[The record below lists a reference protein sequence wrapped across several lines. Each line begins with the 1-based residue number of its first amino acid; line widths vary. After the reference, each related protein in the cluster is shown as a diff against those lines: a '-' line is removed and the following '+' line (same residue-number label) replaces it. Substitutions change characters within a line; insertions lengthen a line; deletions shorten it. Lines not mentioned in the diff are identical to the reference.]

1 MVLLVLL
8 LLALVAYE
16 ARRTAVYLEELSKV
30 CYADAVV
37 FTTLAVHDALAKG
50 QEFGKPNP
58 VAVNNSI
65 SSIESLR
72 AWLAASY
79 PNVTFDTRMWHLALR
94 AFVFT
99 RDKRN
104 NAQDEMSNV
113 LATAMD
119 LQEELKDKLK
129 DASEGNKE
137 ARIRAA
143 YRISQKSI

>member
-1 MVLLVLL
+1 MVLVVLL

-50 QEFGKPNP
+50 QEFGAPSP
-58 VAVNNSI
+58 VVVENSI
-65 SSIESLR
+65 SSVESLR
-72 AWLAASY
+72 AWLAALY
-79 PNVTFDTRMWHLALR
+79 PNVTFDTRMWHMALR
-94 AFVFT
+94 AFLFT

-104 NAQDEMSNV
+104 NAQNEMGTV

-119 LQEELKDKLK
+119 LQKQLKG
-129 DASEGNKE
+129 ASEDNKE
-137 ARIRAA
+137 AWTRAA
-143 YRISQKSI
+143 YRLSQKSRLN